1 MEKKKLDK
9 KFRSILEELCDYSP
23 EPDRDLIME
32 YRAGQI
38 IASAHNLLKQIKE
51 NYDDDTSDDLSRRLI
66 RAIAS
71 GDEEKF
77 NRKLRSIRESKKP
90 ENKTKINTPK
100 K

>member
-1 MEKKKLDK
+1 VDK
-9 KFRSILEELCDYSP
+9 KFRSILEELCDYKP
-23 EPDRDLIME
+23 EPDKDLVME

-51 NYDDDTSDDLSRRLI
+51 NYDAETADDLSRRLV

-71 GDEEKF
+71 GDQEKF
-77 NRKLRSIRESKKP
+77 NRKLRSIRESRTDKA
-90 ENKTKINTPK
+90 KINTTK

>member
-1 MEKKKLDK
+1 MRIKLDK
-9 KFRSILEELCDYSP
+9 KFKSILEELCDYTP
-23 EPDRDLIME
+23 EEDRDLVME

-51 NYDDDTSDDLSRRLI
+51 NYDAEIADDLSRRLI

-77 NRKLRSIRESKKP
+77 NRKLRGIKESKKTLKRDP
-90 ENKTKINTPK
+90 DNK
-100 K
+100 